1 MCARSRVSRRTRTCT
16 HMHFMCTGV
25 HTRVH
30 MRAAHAH
37 AHARADSCVQVRVH
51 MARTCSHTCVC
62 VSMYADT
69 CSTAGWCEPG
79 PQQDPACPGW
89 LKSAACSSP
98 RTWKQSC
105 VLWAPGS
112 AFAASDSGAL
122 RAEADHFPPLLIG
135 NASWMVLFASLKNI
149 YFGGRER
156 ERERERMRAPMSRG
170 GAEREGTQSKIQ
182 SRAESEAGSRL

>member
-1 MCARSRVSRRTRTCT
+1 MRTRALHVYRCAHVFTRVPHT
-16 HMHFMCTGV
+16 HMLTRMQIRVYSCTN
-25 HTRVH
+25 TRS
-30 MRAAHAH
+30 HACGMH
-37 AHARADSCVQVRVH
+37 VFTH
-51 MARTCSHTCVC
+51 VC
-62 VSMYADT
+62 MSMYANT
-69 CSTAGWCEPG
+69 RSTAGWGEPG

-135 NASWMVLFASLKNI
+135 NASWMVLFASLKDI
-149 YFGGRER
+149 YFGGRE
-156 ERERERMRAPMSRG
+156 G
-170 GAEREGTQSKIQ
+170 
-182 SRAESEAGSRL
+182 